1 MPVSTIQNASLAS
14 GVPSSAKLPA
24 GTVLQVVSVSKTD
37 TFSTTSS
44 SFVDVTGLS
53 VSITPSSASS
63 KIMIFVAVPASSGD
77 NGFVSVFKNGTNM
90 YPTNGN
96 KTPAMLDYYFGGSW
110 QGSVKYGNMMYL
122 DSPATTASITYNI
135 KAKSNGS
142 ATIRI
147 NESVDA
153 DSSVGRAA
161 MISSITVLEI
171 AG

>member
-1 MPVSTIQNASLAS
+1 MALILS
-14 GVPSSAKLPA
+14 GDTGPSFVQSAAMPA
-24 GTVLQVVSVSKTD
+24 GSVLQVVSASKTD

-53 VSITPSSASS
+53 LSITPSSASS
-63 KIMIFVAVPASSGD
+63 KIMIFVAVPASAGD
-77 NGFVSVFKNGTNM
+77 NGFVSVFKNGVNM
-90 YPTNGN
+90 YPTNGDR
-96 KTPAMLDYYFGGSW
+96 TPAMLDYYYGGSW

-122 DSPATTASITYNI
+122 DSPATTSSITYNI

-147 NESVDA
+147 NEATDGSN
-153 DSSVGRAA
+153 SGGRAA
-161 MISSITVLEI
+161 MISSITVMEI